1 MKSSD
6 FDYHLPSEL
15 IAQRPSPRRE
25 GARLLVYRRT
35 EDRVEHRRVEELP
48 EILPP
53 NTLMVFNDT
62 KVIPA
67 RLYGRKPTGGA
78 AEFLLLDKLPAD
90 DVRYQAIG
98 KSRRGF
104 KAGEFVNLG
113 DRLRA
118 VVESKDA
125 DGLMVLRFE
134 ADGDIEKEVENAGVM
149 PLPPYIRRNRDDSG
163 RLREL
168 DKDRYQTVYAQK
180 EGAVAAPTAG
190 LHFSDDL
197 IKRIENKGIGRA
209 FVTLH
214 VGMGTFYPV
223 REEDLE
229 KHVMHKERIEVS
241 PEAAG
246 VVNAAKRNK
255 RLLLA
260 VGTTVC
266 RTLESAWSEGRVVP
280 GLSET
285 RLFIKPGST
294 FQVVDA
300 LMTNFHLPRST
311 LLMLVSAL
319 IGKEKTFA
327 IYEEAIREK
336 YRFYSYGDAMLLL

>member
-15 IAQRPSPRRE
+15 IAQRPCPRRE
-25 GARLLVYRRT
+25 DARLLVYHRK
-35 EDRVEHRRVEELP
+35 DDCIEHRRVKDLP
-48 EILPP
+48 EILSPDA
-53 NTLMVFNDT
+53 LMVFNDT

-90 DVRYQAIG
+90 EVRYQAIG
-98 KSRRGF
+98 KARRGF
-104 KAGEFVNLG
+104 KAGEFVNFG

-125 DGLMVLRFE
+125 DGLMTLRFE
-134 ADGDIEKEVENAGVM
+134 ADGDIEKEIENAGVM
-149 PLPPYIRRNRDDSG
+149 PLPPYIRRNRDDPA

-190 LHFSDDL
+190 LHFSDNL
-197 IKRIENKGIGRA
+197 IKRIENKGVRRA
-209 FVTLH
+209 LVTLH

-229 KHVMHKERIEVS
+229 KHVMHKERIKVS
-241 PEAAG
+241 SEAAG
-246 VVNAAKRNK
+246 VVNAAKRDK

-285 RLFIKPGST
+285 RLFIKPGYK

-319 IGKEKTFA
+319 IGKDKTFA
-327 IYEEAIREK
+327 IYEEAVRQK